1 MLDEGP
7 RVGPQAKVRCAAL
20 LSTAREPGLGPPG
33 LTGGGVF
40 IKPRVRGAG
49 PDLGTSRDHVE
60 DTQSIH
66 LSLPLMWG
74 DLLSGTKRTG
84 SGLLSQADGAGG
96 SRDGAR
102 LRCPVASETASGGS
116 NSHQCLEPTRQP
128 GGGAHGAARA
138 GSCDPSLVRGIRHP
152 SGQALSAATLVGTV
166 PGVGG
171 QSAVA
176 TSSLGQQFG
185 PGPILE
191 PALGDSPG
199 EREPTRRRS
208 GNRESS
214 PPVECVV
221 IEMPVRAADASV
233 HSMIGGRCLG
243 RPRLRETTPQGGER
257 RGGWG
262 MGRAGAESLADGR
275 RQPVRMPA
283 R

>member
-1 MLDEGP
+1 
-7 RVGPQAKVRCAAL
+7 
-20 LSTAREPGLGPPG
+20 
-33 LTGGGVF
+33 
-40 IKPRVRGAG
+40 
-49 PDLGTSRDHVE
+49 
-60 DTQSIH
+60 
-66 LSLPLMWG
+66 MWG

-102 LRCPVASETASGGS
+102 LRCPVANDTASGGS

-191 PALGDSPG
+191 PALGDSAG

-221 IEMPVRAADASV
+221 IEMPVRAADAYV
-233 HSMIGGRCLG
+233 HSRIGGRCLK

-262 MGRAGAESLADGR
+262 MGRAVAASRRRRASATGQNAGSVRRRTARPQRVNDCTQAGGIAASRGADDIPGFPGDLGPLGPKLGR
-275 RQPVRMPA
+275 NLQTA
-283 R
+283 AGACSSE